1 MLAERGGLE
10 SGGAA
15 FDSSEGS
22 GREEP
27 ASRGRAPG
35 RGGASAGLGGRG
47 GLQVD
52 VSSPTPGEGETRGAF
67 SAGARESGG
76 ATPTAAQGSAGRRQL
91 TALPR
96 ASTSTRKDDP

>member
-1 MLAERGGLE
+1 MEELQLVLAERGGLE
-10 SGGAA
+10 GGGAA

-22 GREEP
+22 GRSREEP

-35 RGGASAGLGGRG
+35 RGGASEGLGGRG

-67 SAGARESGG
+67 SAGA
-76 ATPTAAQGSAGRRQL
+76 TPTGRRQL

-96 ASTSTRKDDP
+96 AATGTRKDDP